1 MLTLRPGVGVALPN
15 AAGLLRFG
23 MSPAEVHGLLTAGGE
38 VRRSR
43 PIMRLAL
50 AQYAELRHAHDA
62 WLSGLLFEP
71 DWNLSAVVDGV
82 VLTVGGGGPGA
93 PEGLARIDIRA
104 DDPSAGPEPGV
115 VAWDDIDLFGYPAD
129 EIASVLPDP
138 AAVPGTA
145 PADVMVEPLGLR
157 LWRGGPTESAD
168 WRGVTLLGPGAGG
181 WRTCCPG
188 ALVCVREG
196 DALVGIVR

>member
-1 MLTLRPGVGVALPN
+1 MLTLRPGVGVTLPGP
-15 AAGLLRFG
+15 AGLLKFG
-23 MSPAEVHGLLTAGGE
+23 MSPAEVHGLLTAGAE

-43 PIMRLAL
+43 PSIRLAL

-62 WLSGLLFEP
+62 WLSGLLYEP
-71 DWNLSAVVDGV
+71 EWNLSAVLDGV
-82 VLTVGGGGPGA
+82 VLTVGGGGPDS
-93 PEGLARIDIRA
+93 PQGLARIDLRA
-104 DDPSAGPEPGV
+104 EEASAGPEPAV

-129 EIASVLPDP
+129 EIESVLPAP
-138 AAVPGTA
+138 AAVPDTA

-157 LWRGGPTESAD
+157 LWRGGPTESAH
-168 WRGVTLLGPGAGG
+168 WRGVTLVGPESGG

-188 ALVCVREG
+188 RLVCAREG